1 MGQALRLHRG
11 EVSDL
16 SDVTLN
22 VAVFVRS
29 SDPVL
34 LAPPLA
40 DHVTVEV
47 TLLCVVLLDL
57 PAREVLNLEV
67 GEGDVKNEI
76 AASDRVESNVHL
88 IVFKSILAED
98 GQSYRAVRT
107 VKCLI
112 IMFLNRLLVLFID
125 REID

>member
-40 DHVTVEV
+40 DHVTVKV

-76 AASDRVESNVHL
+76 AASDRVKSNVHL

-98 GQSYRAVRT
+98 GQSDCT
-107 VKCLI
+107 IGTIECLI
-112 IMFLNRLLVLFID
+112 IMFLNWLFVFFID